1 MERRLIISNMTNPYY
16 NLALEEYLIERGQ
29 ACLYLWQNNKTI
41 VIGRNQNPYRECN
54 IERIRADGIN
64 LVRRRSGGGAVYHD
78 LGNLNFTIIS
88 KLGEDN
94 IQENFKLVNR
104 ALARLGIKS
113 EFNGRNDIL
122 VGTRKISGNAF
133 YEDGDIFCQHGTLL
147 IDLDIDRLGNY
158 LTVSKLKLESKGI
171 KSVKSR
177 VSNLK
182 DLDQS
187 ISVARVKEALIAEYG
202 GQELEPIYYKR
213 QDLEGQPR
221 LMDKVRKY
229 GSWDWVY
236 GESPES
242 NMGLEKKYDWGIINF
257 DFLLGAGKILRA
269 SIDTD
274 SIIEDNFQ
282 ALARGLEG
290 LDFRS
295 ENIVETIERYIGNPA
310 IRQDLVN
317 EFKNI

>member
-1 MERRLIISNMTNPYY
+1 
-16 NLALEEYLIERGQ
+16 
-29 ACLYLWQNNKTI
+29 
-41 VIGRNQNPYRECN
+41 
-54 IERIRADGIN
+54 
-64 LVRRRSGGGAVYHD
+64 
-78 LGNLNFTIIS
+78 
-88 KLGEDN
+88 
-94 IQENFKLVNR
+94 
-104 ALARLGIKS
+104 
-113 EFNGRNDIL
+113 
-122 VGTRKISGNAF
+122 
-133 YEDGDIFCQHGTLL
+133 
-147 IDLDIDRLGNY
+147 
-158 LTVSKLKLESKGI
+158 
-171 KSVKSR
+171 
-177 VSNLK
+177 
-182 DLDQS
+182 
-187 ISVARVKEALIAEYG
+187 
-202 GQELEPIYYKR
+202 
-213 QDLEGQPR
+213 
-221 LMDKVRKY
+221 MDKVRKY